1 MESRRRER
9 RSGWWFRSPSR
20 RAFWIVKSTAMLG
33 VGSMPQ
39 HFERWYSTN
48 TSSFGRDRLDTILC
62 YISIEFWKWAR
73 PRNGKNVRHL
83 IECSSTHT
91 CNGSIRSRSHALSRP
106 HELRLRSAKAVPY
119 PFPISSETIVCIW
132 LSVLFCGLYS
142 AATGGARVPILPCF
156 RVPVKYLG
164 VCVSSVRTEL
174 WDSVLF

>member
-1 MESRRRER
+1 MVVRLESRRRER

-20 RAFWIVKSTAMLG
+20 RAFWIVKSTVMLG

-73 PRNGKNVRHL
+73 PRNGKARAAGRKNVRHL

-91 CNGSIRSRSHALSRP
+91 CNAARSGVVHTPSHGRTNFGSEAPRLSPTLFPSHLRRSCVSG
-106 HELRLRSAKAVPY
+106 Y
-119 PFPISSETIVCIW
+119 
-132 LSVLFCGLYS
+132 LFCSVGCIPL
-142 AATGGARVPILPCF
+142 RVGQYKI
-156 RVPVKYLG
+156 RQNI
-164 VCVSSVRTEL
+164 
-174 WDSVLF
+174 